1 MESSRYPALLVA
13 HGALVIGAGMLAGF
27 ALGFELVGSLSPAP
41 GASAGFDFPGTEHGW
56 RAAHVGCVTN
66 GLLLL
71 GVAAA
76 LPRLVLTAAQ
86 ARFVT
91 FALVAVA
98 WGNTCFYVFSN
109 FAPNRGLTLGA
120 NRFGEATLVGALA
133 YLPAI
138 VAALLV
144 LAVLAIVA
152 RGAFAAAGAAAG
164 ADTGKGR

>member
-1 MESSRYPALLVA
+1 MDTSRSASLLVG

-41 GASAGFDFPGTEHGW
+41 GAEATLDFPGTEHGW

-76 LPRLVLTAAQ
+76 LPRLVLTAART
-86 ARFVT
+86 RFVT
-91 FALVAVA
+91 WALIAVA
-98 WGNTCFYVFSN
+98 WGNTAFYVLSN
-109 FAPNRGLTLGA
+109 FAPNRGLSLGA
-120 NRFGEATLVGALA
+120 NRFGEASLAGALA

-144 LAVLAIVA
+144 LAVIVVVA
-152 RGAFAAAGAAAG
+152 RGAFAAARAR
-164 ADTGKGR
+164 T